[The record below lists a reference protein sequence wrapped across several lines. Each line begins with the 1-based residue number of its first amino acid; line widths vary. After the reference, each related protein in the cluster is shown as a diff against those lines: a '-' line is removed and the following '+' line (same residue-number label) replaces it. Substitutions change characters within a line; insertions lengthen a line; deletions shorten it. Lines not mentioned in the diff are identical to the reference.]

1 MEKNAIKIK
10 LSVIGDECT
19 GKSIFLKYL
28 NNNKLDKSEYV
39 EYIPTSGAAYFLKR
53 LIYKN
58 KIYSFEFWDNA
69 GNIKYRSLNMIFV
82 SNSKVILIFYN
93 HMNRNSFETAK
104 ELISW
109 SKDRCINNP
118 IYVLV
123 CNKYQLNMNEKTKN
137 IVRDEEVLE
146 YAEKNDIL
154 FSHIS
159 IFDKYEDGINELFI
173 KILNKY
179 IQNK

>member
-1 MEKNAIKIK
+1 M
-10 LSVIGDECT
+10 
-19 GKSIFLKYL
+19 
-28 NNNKLDKSEYV
+28 NNNKLDKSEY
-39 EYIPTSGAAYFLKR
+39 ILSRAAVYSEKT

-58 KIYSFEFWDNA
+58 KIYSFEFWDNP
-69 GNIKYRSLNMIFV
+69 GNIKYRSLSMIFV
-82 SNSKVILIFYN
+82 RDSKVILIFYN

-179 IQNK
+179 IKNK

>member
-39 EYIPTSGAAYFLKR
+39 EYIPTSGAAYFLKT

-58 KIYSFEFWDNA
+58 KIYKFNIWDNA
-69 GNIKYRSLNMIFV
+69 GNIRFRQLNIIFLR
-82 SNSKVILIFYN
+82 NSKVILIFYN

-159 IFDKYEDGINELFI
+159 IFDKYEDGINELLI